1 MVKGLLGNPM
11 SCRDSPGL
19 QKFRP
24 GSTGKACSQTQDGQN
39 LGGPRTRHC
48 PGLASQRPDSSSL
61 KTWLVSVLQEL
72 WKSKQQQ
79 RAAFHVKSRCSKS
92 FPSPRPAS
100 VSYVTPRGTLCG
112 QLTAPPEQSWVLL
125 RRRQRGPIISSFSE
139 VPGGRATEDFATGRT
154 QGAAARLRGA
164 ALYVCSCP
172 RHPRQVPDHS
182 VLVKRGWPWIP
193 NHSLHL
199 QHLVRNLPV
208 PSLC

>member
-11 SCRDSPGL
+11 SCRDSLGL

-24 GSTGKACSQTQDGQN
+24 GSTVKACSQTQDGQN

-100 VSYVTPRGTLCG
+100 VSYVTLPWGPCVGNL
-112 QLTAPPEQSWVLL
+112 QHLL
-125 RRRQRGPIISSFSE
+125 SRAGFCWEAAKEVPVISFFSE
-139 VPGGRATEDFATGRT
+139 LPGRRTTDDLTMGRT
-154 QGAAARLRGA
+154 QEAVARLRGA
-164 ALYVCSCP
+164 AL
-172 RHPRQVPDHS
+172 
-182 VLVKRGWPWIP
+182 
-193 NHSLHL
+193 
-199 QHLVRNLPV
+199 
-208 PSLC
+208 